1 MSELRPILNANDPR
15 AVANAIRDAS
25 ELLGIDR
32 VRAVITAGTEA
43 ANVRTITVQCVD
55 RRGQAKA
62 GRFVL
67 LAIIET
73 ASYGGP
79 AGAQTVGTPSVG
91 TILHTL
97 TANQS
102 LVLVTGADGRVV
114 FDLTVVGAATRYIL
128 VDVLGEASQSAA
140 LTWS

>member
-1 MSELRPILNANDPR
+1 M
-15 AVANAIRDAS
+15 ANAIRDTS

-32 VRAVITAGTEA
+32 VRAVVTAGTEA
-43 ANVRTITVQCVD
+43 ANVRTITIQCVD
-55 RRGQAKA
+55 RRGQAKT

-67 LAIIET
+67 LVVIET

-79 AGAQTVGTPSVG
+79 AGAQTVGTPSTG

-102 LVLVTGADGRVV
+102 LVLVTGADGSAV

-128 VDVLGEASQSAA
+128 VDVLGEAAQSAA